1 LTGDQLNSFAFL
13 FNAVLPREREFAGSR
28 CIRFSR
34 QSKDKTGGF
43 LLPTLRRQI
52 APNAAFPRHLRKIA
66 AFLNGIRRRPLAGPG
81 PYKDLICIE
90 KQ

>member
-1 LTGDQLNSFAFL
+1 
-13 FNAVLPREREFAGSR
+13 FNADLPHEREFAGSR

-43 LLPTLRRQI
+43 LLPTLRSQI
-52 APNAAFPRHLRKIA
+52 APDVAFPQHLRKIA
-66 AFLNGIRRRPLAGPG
+66 VFVNGIRRCPPAGRG